1 MGTQSAHR
9 TVAVERGPG
18 GAHEAVNVR
27 GGRLRIGPGDDA
39 DFTPTELL
47 LVAIGACTSI
57 DVATL
62 ISRRAEPESFA
73 VRVEAD
79 KVRDADGN
87 RLDDIVVT
95 FEVVLPT
102 TEAGAAARDLLPD
115 FVKRSHD
122 RLCTVSRTVELGTA
136 VTTRIADVRP

>member
-9 TVAVERGPG
+9 TVTVERGPD

-95 FEVVLPT
+95 FEVVLPP
-102 TEAGAAARDLLPD
+102 TEAGAAARDLLPG
-115 FVKRSHD
+115 FVTRSHD
-122 RLCTVSRTVELGTA
+122 RLCTVSRTVELGTV